1 MPDITKRFLWIS
13 IYAIAMALF
22 EAVVVVYIRGL
33 LNITNDHVVLGSYV
47 TMELWREVATLVMLV
62 AVGWLAGR
70 RPLERFAYGLFA
82 FGLWDIWYYIW
93 LKVWLG
99 WPRTLFDWDTLFLL
113 PFTWWGPVLS
123 PVLIA
128 TLLCVSAVLTVL
140 RLARGERLGF
150 TPIRRSL
157 TAMGALLALYVFMS
171 DSLHAYLQGRTDW
184 SILRPEPFK
193 WSLFLIALV
202 LMAWPTLMAVWPWS
216 KADPEARIPVIKT
229 LLQQAGK
236 D

>member
-33 LNITNDHVVLGSYV
+33 LHITNDHVVLGPYV
-47 TMELWREVATLVMLV
+47 TMELWREAATLVMLV

-70 RPLERFAYGLFA
+70 RPLERLVYGLFA

-93 LKVWLG
+93 LKVWLD
-99 WPRTLFDWDTLFLL
+99 WPQTLFDWDTLFLL
-113 PFTWWGPVLS
+113 PLTWWGPVLS

-128 TLLCVSAVLTVL
+128 VLICASAVLAMV
-140 RLARGERLGF
+140 RLARGEGLGF
-150 TPIRRSL
+150 TPTRLGL
-157 TAMGALLALYVFMS
+157 TAMGALLALYIFMS
-171 DSLHAYLQGRTDW
+171 DSLHAFLQGRTDW
-184 SILRPEPFK
+184 DTLRPESFQWP
-193 WSLFLIALV
+193 LFLIALV
-202 LMAWPTLMAVWPWS
+202 LMAWPTLVAVWPWR
-216 KADPEARIPVIKT
+216 KVDTEARIPAIKT

-236 D
+236 E